1 MEWPSYMWLTQSPIG
16 AWVPSL
22 DILTPTPEA
31 AQPPAGHSG
40 LTLKGGK
47 VFKALRKLSLH
58 SRKNLADSLP
68 GGWLPRRQMN

>member
-22 DILTPTPEA
+22 DILIPTSES

-40 LTLKGGK
+40 LTLKVGEG
-47 VFKALRKLSLH
+47 F
-58 SRKNLADSLP
+58 
-68 GGWLPRRQMN
+68 